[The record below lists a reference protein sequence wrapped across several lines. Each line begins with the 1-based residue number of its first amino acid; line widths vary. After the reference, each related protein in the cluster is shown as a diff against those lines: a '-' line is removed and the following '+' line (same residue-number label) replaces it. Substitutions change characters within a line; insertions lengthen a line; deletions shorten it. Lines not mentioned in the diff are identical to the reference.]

1 MFRQV
6 LMPNEKNATITIPTE
21 LFGMEVLVLAYPVAA
36 KQTKEKKQF
45 TWLNSSS
52 KINNPIY
59 IGKEFRK
66 ISRDEINDRKNI
78 Y

>member
-6 LMPNEKNATITIPTE
+6 LMPNEQNSTFTIPTE
-21 LFGMEVLVLAYPVAA
+21 WFGMEVLVLAYPITA
-36 KQTKEKKQF
+36 KQLNEKKHF
-45 TWLNSSS
+45 MWLNSNS
-52 KINNPIY
+52 KINNPIC

-66 ISRDEINDRKNI
+66 ISRDEINDRKSI